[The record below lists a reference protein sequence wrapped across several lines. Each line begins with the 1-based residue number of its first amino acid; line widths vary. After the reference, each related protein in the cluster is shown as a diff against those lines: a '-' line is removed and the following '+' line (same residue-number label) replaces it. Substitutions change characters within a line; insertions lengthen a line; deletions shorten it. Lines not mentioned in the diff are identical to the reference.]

1 VAIYL
6 PLVLL
11 ISRIKRHFS
20 GVKGRGVRICEKVP
34 KDVQET
40 PYLVI
45 NGKNR
50 KLKIMPCAS
59 NNDVSKTVS
68 TSSRELNKEVENV
81 KLQEGRLKV
90 FDFNARQYIID
101 IDLYRN
107 FTILINHLKLCDIYF
122 HATLDETLLV

>member
-1 VAIYL
+1 MIIGKKEEMVKTNDRFWDYAEKLDDCPSKCAFCGYIFAAGT
-6 PLVLL
+6 L

-20 GVKGRGVRICEKVP
+20 GVKGRGVRICVKVP

-81 KLQEGRLKV
+81 KL
-90 FDFNARQYIID
+90 
-101 IDLYRN
+101 
-107 FTILINHLKLCDIYF
+107 
-122 HATLDETLLV
+122 